1 MNTNSI
7 VEIITIYRKMKKG
20 RTSQN
25 IYRTLLDTPDEH
37 YEAREFEQPYDGTK
51 NVSVYDFARFRSLLD
66 TKYIV
71 YSTDNKL
78 LQSDTLTPHLI
89 ELKNQKF
96 FWINIFDP
104 KEDDLRILAETFNV
118 HDISLIDIRERN
130 TEEKIEVFRHYTFV
144 SLKLFSDT
152 NWEESD
158 DIDFNILMFKDFII
172 TTHDKP
178 WGGINDIINFMHL
191 IETHT
196 VLLPDWVFYSIIIEF
211 LQDLKYI
218 TASINSAIENI
229 KDVIS
234 ANENNIEGI
243 LKRNF
248 DLVYRIYLLRNTIKP
263 KVEIL
268 QGLKSRCKKR
278 MRKNVLNFLDDCYA
292 DFKKQ
297 ASEIKEFNVILERSQ
312 DICLAIV
319 DMLQSREGNAM
330 NKTMEW
336 FTMITFIF
344 LPCQVISG
352 LWGMNVIVPGQ
363 GGGSLMWFY
372 ILSFIVVILMYMSY
386 LLYHKV
392 SRQKRRLHKLSTP
405 A

>member
-20 RTSQN
+20 RLSQN

-37 YEAREFEQPYDGTK
+37 HEARDFEQPYDGTK
-51 NVSVYDFARFRSLLD
+51 NVSVYDFARVRSLLD

-71 YSTDNKL
+71 YSTDSNL
-78 LQSDTLTPHLI
+78 LQSDTLTPHINNL
-89 ELKNQKF
+89 LKEKF

-104 KEDDLRILAETFNV
+104 KEDDLKILADVFNV
-118 HDISLIDIRERN
+118 HDISLMDIRERN

-144 SLKLFSDT
+144 SIKLFGDT
-152 NWEESD
+152 SWEECD
-158 DIDFNILMFKDFII
+158 DIDFNILVFKDFII

-196 VLLPDWVFYSIIIEF
+196 VLLPDWVLYSIIIEF

-218 TASINSAIENI
+218 TASIKSAIDEI
-229 KDVIS
+229 KDVVN
-234 ANENNIEGI
+234 ANENTIECI
-243 LKRNF
+243 LKKNF
-248 DLVYRIYLLRNTIKP
+248 ELVYRIYLLRNTVKP
-263 KVEIL
+263 KLEIL
-268 QGLKSRCKKR
+268 QGLKTRCKKR
-278 MRKNVLNFLDDCYA
+278 MRKNVLKFLSDCYT

-297 ASEIKEFNVILERSQ
+297 YSEVKEYNLMLERSQ

-319 DMLQSREGNAM
+319 DMHQSREGNGM

-352 LWGMNVIVPGQ
+352 LWGMNVLVPGQ
-363 GGGSLMWFY
+363 KEEGSRKEFMIIFL
-372 ILSFIVVILMYMSY
+372 VVLFLMYLSY
-386 LLYHKV
+386 LVYKRMSKIGHRAKKV
-392 SRQKRRLHKLSTP
+392 DLL
-405 A
+405 